1 MQPKYKKAFIAALAL
16 GIISSIHT
24 RPRYPVFPLSIL
36 PTVLDVIRYFLM
48 ISIQIYVL
56 EKVRNSKHS
65 TFRLYYKCPY
75 RGISDCRQSPGK
87 SRAFLHL

>member
-1 MQPKYKKAFIAALAL
+1 MQQKSAEKAFIAALAL

-24 RPRYPVFPLSIL
+24 RPRYPVFLLSIL
-36 PTVLDVIRYFLM
+36 PTVLDVIRYFLI

-65 TFRLYYKCPY
+65 TALY
-75 RGISDCRQSPGK
+75 
-87 SRAFLHL
+87 

>member
-36 PTVLDVIRYFLM
+36 PTVLDVIRYFLRRCPLY
-48 ISIQIYVL
+48 SSL
-56 EKVRNSKHS
+56 FLFLLLRNHS
-65 TFRLYYKCPY
+65 DMKLL
-75 RGISDCRQSPGK
+75 QL
-87 SRAFLHL
+87 LHIHL

>member
-1 MQPKYKKAFIAALAL
+1 MQPKYKKAFIAAL

-36 PTVLDVIRYFLM
+36 PTVLDVIRYFIM

-65 TFRLYYKCPY
+65 TLIYNSVNIIFALMILY
-75 RGISDCRQSPGK
+75 
-87 SRAFLHL
+87 FLFHSF

>member
-1 MQPKYKKAFIAALAL
+1 MQPKYKKAFIAALVL
-16 GIISSIHT
+16 GIISSLHT

-65 TFRLYYKCPY
+65 TLIYNSVNIVFVLMILYFLFR
-75 RGISDCRQSPGK
+75 S
-87 SRAFLHL
+87 F

>member
-16 GIISSIHT
+16 GISSCIHT
-24 RPRYPVFPLSIL
+24 RPRYPVFPLYIL

-65 TFRLYYKCPY
+65 TLIYNSVNIVFVLMILYFLFR
-75 RGISDCRQSPGK
+75 S
-87 SRAFLHL
+87 F

>member
-24 RPRYPVFPLSIL
+24 RPRYPVFPLSI
-36 PTVLDVIRYFLM
+36 VLDVIRYFLM

-65 TFRLYYKCPY
+65 TLIYNSVNIVFVLMILYFLFR
-75 RGISDCRQSPGK
+75 S
-87 SRAFLHL
+87 F

>member
-36 PTVLDVIRYFLM
+36 PTVLDVILYFIM

-65 TFRLYYKCPY
+65 TLIYNSVNIVFVLMILYFLFR
-75 RGISDCRQSPGK
+75 S
-87 SRAFLHL
+87 F